1 MGVGCAGVGA
11 ACGWGGLGS
20 AGGGGAGTGG
30 AAGPD
35 VASSADCSS
44 LGFLRDE
51 AVVVDFSR
59 GRRGARAGFSLS
71 LESFSFLV
79 LAVSVESSSF
89 LRRDRLVAPEA
100 RRALDPS
107 GLASA
112 STGDP
117 SWLGTPDPGES
128 VDMVRFTGE

>member
-1 MGVGCAGVGA
+1 MGVGCGGVGA

-20 AGGGGAGTGG
+20 AGGG
-30 AAGPD
+30 AAVPD

-71 LESFSFLV
+71 VESFSFLG
-79 LAVSVESSSF
+79 LGVSVESSSF

-112 STGDP
+112 STGGP

-128 VDMVRFTGE
+128 VDMVRLTGE